1 MITTKQ
7 LIEGPSSNEFVA
19 DASARGQEKFLKPI
33 LLGLFIIWTVN
44 FFIKTALDKHLSLDG
59 VNYFFHILEN
69 RGFVNISWS
78 RRYTEYLTEWPLVL
92 SLLGGITDIRILI
105 KIFALGIY
113 FPYLVSF
120 LLCWYVTDDKNRS
133 LLLFPLGSLIG
144 FNLLSDYDLIADHHV
159 LAVMTWPILLLLV
172 KERPLQWIEGILLW
186 ILLIAYSRMYETAVL
201 TALIMTIFSLSRIYL
216 YRIRREQI
224 INGISIV
231 LLGLVAYIS
240 IKYIF
245 DPRSPTNRGAFLD
258 SILVNR
264 RNWEALS
271 TNIFLAIICTGWLIS
286 SKQQFIKNLVFVS
299 ALGPIIVYAVSRI
312 VYPEYQPTAYLSFS
326 SRTLIGI
333 IIPGSMVFLGL
344 IVLGKREVNWVGL
357 GTFVLGFLVMI
368 LFNIYDLRHWN
379 NVRNEFSSIRNSG
392 EMYVAIENTALGDS
406 RLDLRHH
413 RWSWN
418 NPLLSLVWA
427 EGCVRTIV
435 LNESDGPQGPFDPQK
450 KLVLKHYLKFE
461 SSFKAIDSSVEVCR
475 QPN

>member
-1 MITTKQ
+1 MITTRQ
-7 LIEGPSSNEFVA
+7 LTEAPSGNELVA
-19 DASARGQEKFLKPI
+19 DASARGREKYLKPI
-33 LLGLFIIWTVN
+33 LFGLFIIWTVD
-44 FFIKTALDKHLSLDG
+44 FFIKIALDKHLSLDG

-69 RGFVNISWS
+69 RGFANIAWS

-92 SLLGGITDIRILI
+92 SLLGGITDVRILV
-105 KIFALGIY
+105 KIFAFGIY

-120 LLCWYVTDDKNRS
+120 LLCWYVTDDGNRS
-133 LLLFPLGSLIG
+133 LLLFPLGTLIG

-172 KERPLQWIEGILLW
+172 KERPLQWIEGVLLW

-201 TALIMTIFSLSRIYL
+201 TALIMAIFSLSRIYL

-224 INGISIV
+224 ISAISIV

-286 SKQQFIKNLVFVS
+286 SKQRFIKNLVFVS
-299 ALGPIIVYAVSRI
+299 ALGAIIVYAVSRI
-312 VYPEYQPTAYLSFS
+312 VHPEYEPTAYLSFS

-333 IIPGSMVFLGL
+333 IVPGSMVFCGL
-344 IVLGKREVNWVGL
+344 IVLGNREVNWVGL
-357 GTFVLGFLVMI
+357 GTFALGFLVMI
-368 LFNIYDLRHWN
+368 AFNLYDLRHWN
-379 NVRNEFSSIRNSG
+379 NVRDEFASIRNSG
-392 EMYVAIENTALGDS
+392 EMFVAIEETALGDNQ
-406 RLDLRHH
+406 LDLRHH

-427 EGCVRTIV
+427 QGCVRTIM
-435 LNESDGPQGPFDPQK
+435 LNEPDGPQGPFDPQK
-450 KLVLKHYLKFE
+450 TLVLKKYLKYDPR
-461 SSFKAIDSSVEVCR
+461 FKAIDPSVEVC
-475 QPN
+475 P